1 MMKLIFRQSAVT
13 YPVEAVPPPPPKV
26 KPPPAG
32 VDVVL
37 AAAPNL
43 NPPPPGVT
51 AKAALALPG
60 LSKAEEGAFLA
71 VDPGLGVSQQ
81 TQDSLSASFGTMH
94 ALKVTLRT
102 AWQDNQS
109 FVLILQII

>member
-1 MMKLIFRQSAVT
+1 MIKLIFRQSAAT

-32 VDVVL
+32 VDVVV

-43 NPPPPGVT
+43 NPPPPPGVT

-60 LSKAEEGAFLA
+60 LSKAEEEGAFLA

-81 TQDSLSASFGTMH
+81 TQDSLSASLGTMH
-94 ALKVTLRT
+94 ALKVILRIACT
-102 AWQDNQS
+102 
-109 FVLILQII
+109 